1 MRDWNILQHIDL
13 PQFTDGEHGCMS
25 FRHHFLS
32 SKIQIFPKLEVRAE
46 NSLLLNHHI
55 RGDQPAG
62 RGRYELCPR
71 MALRTALGT
80 ALARVGLRSDDEH
93 TIMIIMPGM

>member
-1 MRDWNILQHIDL
+1 MFFSTLICSSL
-13 PQFTDGEHGCMS
+13 PMENTDACV

-32 SKIQIFPKLEVRAE
+32 AKIQIFPKLEVRAE